1 MEKLASLHFKPTE
14 LNLYR
19 SVKDI
24 SKKEKKK
31 KSKEGPKRRENDEDE
46 NNQEV
51 LVETPIAVNNGR
63 KKLKTENK
71 ATKSAA
77 KLETTNEKEKEE
89 EKEPE
94 PKEETIP
101 EENKVA
107 EENGSKRKTKYVH
120 VNRTPEITVNP
131 TILFK
136 I

>member
-31 KSKEGPKRRENDEDE
+31 KSREGPKKERRCENDEDE
-46 NNQEV
+46 NNQED

-71 ATKSAA
+71 TTKSAA
-77 KLETTNEKEKEE
+77 KIETNNEKEKEE

-101 EENKVA
+101 EENKVV
-107 EENGSKRKTKYVH
+107 EENGNKRKTKYVH
-120 VNRTPEITVNP
+120 VDRTPEITVNA
-131 TILFK
+131 TI
-136 I
+136 

>member
-1 MEKLASLHFKPTE
+1 LEKLASLHFKPTE

-71 ATKSAA
+71 ATKSTA
-77 KLETTNEKEKEE
+77 KLETTNGKEKDE

-94 PKEETIP
+94 LKEETIP
-101 EENKVA
+101 EENKVV

-120 VNRTPEITVNP
+120 VDRTPEITVNP